1 MEFKDYYKI
10 LGVEPDADAKTIKT
24 AYRKLARKYHP
35 DMNPDEGAEAKFKEV
50 AEAYQVLK
58 NEQLRAEFDELRQY
72 GSQSQHDFRPPP
84 GWKASPN
91 AEQQG
96 GAQFQDDFSDFFN
109 SIFGGRGQS
118 HHAQGFDQAQRSA
131 RGQDIEIELPIFLEE
146 TLKESQKTIEFVIP
160 AGDYAQTAPSKKHL
174 KVKIPQGVMD
184 GERIRLKGQGKPGH
198 QGGTA
203 GDLYLHIR
211 VVPHPLFDVQGHNII
226 ITIPLS
232 PWEAALGTKISV
244 PTLDGKIHLTIPP
257 DSQSGDKLRVK
268 GKGLKAKALVGD
280 MFAVVKVTM
289 PEKTSE
295 KGKQLWQELANS
307 EDFDPRL
314 EWSTQ
319 S

>member
-10 LGVEPDADAKTIKT
+10 LCVEPDANAKTIKT
-24 AYRKLARKYHP
+24 AYRKLAHKYHP

-50 AEAYQVLK
+50 AEAYHVLK

-72 GSQSQHDFRPPP
+72 GSQSRHDFQPPP
-84 GWKASPN
+84 GWKAPPN
-91 AEQQG
+91 TGQQG
-96 GAQFQDDFSDFFN
+96 GSQFHGDFSDFFN

-131 RGQDIEIELPIFLEE
+131 RGQDVEIELPIFLEE
-146 TLKESQKTIEFVIP
+146 TLKESQKTVELVMP

-198 QGGTA
+198 RDGTA

-268 GKGLKAKALVGD
+268 SKGLKTKALIGD

-289 PEKTSE
+289 PKKTSE

-314 EWSTQ
+314 EWST
-319 S
+319 

>member
-10 LGVEPDADAKTIKT
+10 LCVEPDANAKTIKT
-24 AYRKLARKYHP
+24 AYRKLAHKYHP
-35 DMNPDEGAEAKFKEV
+35 DMNPDEGTEAKFKEV
-50 AEAYQVLK
+50 AEAYHVLK

-72 GSQSQHDFRPPP
+72 GSQSRHDFQPPP
-84 GWKASPN
+84 GWKARPN
-91 AEQQG
+91 TGQPG
-96 GAQFQDDFSDFFN
+96 GSQFHGDFSDFFN

-118 HHAQGFDQAQRSA
+118 HHTPGFDQAQRSA

-146 TLKESQKTIEFVIP
+146 TLKESQKTVEFVMP

-211 VVPHPLFDVQGHNII
+211 VVPHPLFDVRGHNII

-268 GKGLKAKALVGD
+268 GKGLKNKELIGD
-280 MFAVVKVTM
+280 MFAVIKVTM

-314 EWSTQ
+314 EWSM
-319 S
+319 